1 MVVVLLVFIATLA
14 RRVPLMGQ
22 TLLTLPEHLS
32 SFPVFS
38 DVRVAHICFCVFR
51 LFVFIAHSVVF
62 SVVFCTSLFVLL
74 SFFCWTLGCLSFDL
88 RLLNKWFYLETQATL
103 GTRHRQH
110 WAQDTHNIGHKTQAT
125 LGTRHR
131 QHWHKTQSKY
141 KQNKKIQHRKL
152 TRCLWIPPKKAVNL
166 ILLINALW
174 HSLHQIVDVASCSRF
189 DRIKH
194 CWMPC
199 GRNV

>member
-32 SFPVFS
+32 SSPVFS

-110 WAQDTHNIGHKTQAT
+110 WAQDTGNIGHKTQAK

-131 QHWHKTQSKY
+131 QHWAQDTDRRQT
-141 KQNKKIQHRKL
+141 NKKNSTQKN
-152 TRCLWIPPKKAVNL
+152 KKMSNTDP
-166 ILLINALW
+166 NKNK
-174 HSLHQIVDVASCSRF
+174 VD
-189 DRIKH
+189 
-194 CWMPC
+194 PC
-199 GRNV
+199 DLEG